1 MRDPA
6 TTSSA
11 LTEEQLLA
19 TSLTGVP
26 PASQAASFD
35 ASKSAG
41 NAAFAAGDYADAL
54 SHYAAASSFD
64 PSSAVPHTNSALV
77 LLRLGRP
84 FDAERAA
91 GTALALI
98 AAHGRDVTLGVKT
111 LLRRA
116 AARRELHRFGGAEDD
131 LREILVMQP
140 GHVEAV
146 ERLREMRAAG
156 EIGQERVGIV
166 EIERGAKVGGGHM
179 AKRVVGVTVE
189 GGGEVVN
196 GESVVFESVKALAV
210 AREAEAVPR
219 GTADFDRAWRTLKGD
234 VGGRGRYLVMRVGR
248 ERLRMAIGQTLT
260 AELVEEMCVVM
271 REAVGKERGLAEG
284 AAAVLDGITE
294 LPRFELIVMFFGEG
308 EKEAVRRLSDALR
321 EAEVDGGLLNT
332 VMAKY
337 SV

>member
-1 MRDPA
+1 M
-6 TTSSA
+6 TSSA

-26 PASQAASFD
+26 PSSQAASFA

-41 NAAFAAGDYADAL
+41 NAAFASGDYADAL

-64 PSSAVPHTNSALV
+64 PSSPVPHTNSALV

-98 AAHGRDVTLGVKT
+98 AAHDRDVALGVKT
-111 LLRRA
+111 LLRRS
-116 AARRELHRFGGAEDD
+116 AARRELRRFGGAEDD
-131 LREILVMQP
+131 LKEVLVMEP
-140 GHVEAV
+140 GHAEAV
-146 ERLREMRAAG
+146 ARLREMRAAG

-166 EIERGAKVGGGHM
+166 EVERELKVGGGHM
-179 AKRVVGVTVE
+179 VARDVGVTVE
-189 GGGEVVN
+189 GGGEVVRDDCDVIE
-196 GESVVFESVKALAV
+196 GVKALAV

-234 VGGRGRYLVMRVGR
+234 DGSRGRYLVLRVGR
-248 ERLRMAIGQTLT
+248 ERLGTAIGQTLT

-271 REAVGKERGLAEG
+271 REAVGKERGLAQG

-294 LPRFELIVMFFGEG
+294 LPRFELTVMFFGNG
-308 EKEAVRRLSDALR
+308 EKEAVRRLADALR
-321 EAEVDGGLLNT
+321 EAKVDDRLLNA
-332 VMAKY
+332 VMPKY